1 MERMMDHGWCSGMGW
16 SSRCWPQKSQQT
28 ARQLREMRFR
38 SFCDWPSDRTMEGV
52 FGSQHQLFNKLCSR
66 LSPNHRDSCYGMGRA
81 MFFLFP
87 AMWWRWSFHRK
98 TSCGGVREH
107 DPMRKMQSVAGV
119 TMVTLD
125 PTLNH
130 IPNPETF
137 PRRMDWLKN
146 GIDPQLSG
154 WWFGTWIIFVHFI
167 YGMSSFHWRTHIFQR
182 GRYTTNQ

>member
-1 MERMMDHGWCSGMGW
+1 MDDAAEWGEVQDAGRRSL
-16 SSRCWPQKSQQT
+16 SR
-28 ARQLREMRFR
+28 LLG
-38 SFCDWPSDRTMEGV
+38 SFEKWGSDRSAIGRRIGRWRE
-52 FGSQHQLFNKLCSR
+52 FLN
-66 LSPNHRDSCYGMGRA
+66 PNINYSINYVQDCLPITGTVA
-81 MFFLFP
+81 MAWEELWFFLFP

-98 TSCGGVREH
+98 TSCARVREH

-137 PRRMDWLKN
+137 PRHMDWLKN